1 MKGSGFKA
9 SLGLCVEFI
18 SKCFT
23 LTMLLSPQ
31 KYILVWKLDGCQR
44 VVCYGPAT
52 PPKRGWGG
60 GEGSC
65 GPLDFLHLTLK
76 L

>member
-9 SLGLCVEFI
+9 SLGLCIEFI

-23 LTMLLSPQ
+23 LTMSLST
-31 KYILVWKLDGCQR
+31 KEYMVVWKLDGCRR

-60 GEGSC
+60 GKAVVA
-65 GPLDFLHLTLK
+65 LLTSYT
-76 L
+76 